1 MLVQQFINRFI
12 FSSIKETNWLINKGT
27 GVLLYYV
34 FRHLL
39 LRKTDVLETCRKRK
53 FLGNKIWR
61 NALVLKSKKIQGIF
75 GKTFILT
82 LLSSTV
88 FLYKTVSQISF
99 KLSFIS
105 FCLGDQ
111 RLLSKFL
118 RKWDWFQGHNERFP
132 SWLKIK
138 ISKNWDMLL

>member
-1 MLVQQFINRFI
+1 MLVQQFINRYI

-27 GVLLYYV
+27 GVLFYYV
-34 FRHLL
+34 FKDLL
-39 LRKTDVLETCRKRK
+39 LPKTDVLETCRKRK
-53 FLGNKIWR
+53 FLGKKIWR

-75 GKTFILT
+75 GKTFSLT

-88 FLYKTVSQISF
+88 FVYKTVSQISF
-99 KLSFIS
+99 KL
-105 FCLGDQ
+105 FCSGDK

-132 SWLKIK
+132 KYLG
-138 ISKNWDMLL
+138 